1 MNSFIISTYLI
12 SKYIIFNMFKHI
24 LEIVKI
30 NPSTKYADYCYI
42 LYTLCI
48 YRSVQVRYTS
58 YIYIYIY
65 IYTYIIFFFFF
76 FFFFFFRF
84 NEKKKK
90 KIKRQMRIY
99 IYIIMFI

>member
-48 YRSVQVRYTS
+48 YRSVQTNED
-58 YIYIYIY
+58 IYLYHNVHMK
-65 IYTYIIFFFFF
+65 IF
-76 FFFFFFRF
+76 
-84 NEKKKK
+84 
-90 KIKRQMRIY
+90 
-99 IYIIMFI
+99 